1 MECYFCKNKKDE
13 KQLDW
18 KDTDTLQKF
27 LSISAKI
34 QSRKK
39 TGICAKH
46 QRKVSRAVKRA
57 RVMGFLPF
65 TTK

>member
-13 KQLDW
+13 KQMDW
-18 KDTDTLQKF
+18 KDTETLQRF

-46 QRKVSRAVKRA
+46 QRKVARAVKRS